1 MIPVD
6 LTQKHIFVAQPQLQ
20 NLQGHKLAD
29 WFNNKFAAGV
39 EKILAKDEKVQAKRE
54 DHHRDA
60 RTKEIQ
66 QAVSV
71 ANYLGDKDRLE
82 AVGKDLSLAGGAV
95 VSAAAGNYWGAALQ
109 GAQFAKAAAKD
120 ITSTADVW
128 GEDMKNV

>member
-6 LTQKHIFVAQPQLQ
+6 PTQKHIFVAQPQLQ

-39 EKILAKDEKVQAKRE
+39 EKSLAKDQKVQAKRQ

-60 RTKEIQ
+60 RTKQIQ
-66 QAVSV
+66 TAVSA

-95 VSAAAGNYWGAALQ
+95 VSAAGGNYWGAALQ

>member
-39 EKILAKDEKVQAKRE
+39 EKNLAKDEKVQAKRQ

-60 RTKEIQ
+60 RTKQIQ
-66 QAVSV
+66 QAVSAV
-71 ANYLGDKDRLE
+71 NYLGDQDRLE
-82 AVGKDLSLAGGAV
+82 AVGKDLTLAGEAV